1 MRKATCAGYSLSATH
16 VSTEEKPH
24 RSGVKRDQEGNGIDS
39 RPCFRW
45 DRRRGAWEVQSWLE
59 RELYESQRK
68 HFTSQVYFL
77 TGLATDVSK
86 TDRGNAVRC
95 RGRKD
100 NTISKT
106 SMFMVMVIGGPV
118 EASEVRDAG
127 VG

>member
-1 MRKATCAGYSLSATH
+1 M
-16 VSTEEKPH
+16 
-24 RSGVKRDQEGNGIDS
+24 
-39 RPCFRW
+39 
-45 DRRRGAWEVQSWLE
+45 
-59 RELYESQRK
+59 YESQRK